1 MARKTS
7 EILSDEH
14 VNILKVVDVLMEE
27 IEKMN
32 EGGDIKIDFLRD
44 VIDFVRNYADRFHH
58 AKEEDILFKEFCKA
72 AESEEVHCNPVE
84 QMLIEH
90 DMGREFVKGIEE
102 GMEENDKGKIME
114 NARSYIGFIQEHI
127 HKEDNIL
134 YPMSDELLSK
144 GVEEKMLGLF
154 KKVEVE
160 KAEDKKR
167 FLEFIKGLKD

>member
-1 MARKTS
+1 
-7 EILSDEH
+7 
-14 VNILKVVDVLMEE
+14 
-27 IEKMN
+27 
-32 EGGDIKIDFLRD
+32 
-44 VIDFVRNYADRFHH
+44 
-58 AKEEDILFKEFCKA
+58 
-72 AESEEVHCNPVE
+72 

-90 DMGREFVKGIEE
+90 DIGREFVKGIEE